1 MARLVFSPRA
11 EADLEEIGDYIARD
25 NPARALTFLDELREH
40 CSAIVNAPRMYAL
53 RAELGTGIR
62 IAVHGRYLILF
73 RADDETG
80 RIERIV
86 HGVRHRPSRP

>member
-1 MARLVFSPRA
+1 VARLVFSPRA

-25 NPARALTFLDELREH
+25 NSARAVTFLDELREH
-40 CSAIVNAPRMYAL
+40 CSAIVNAPQLYAL
-53 RAELGTGIR
+53 REELGAGIR

-73 RADDETG
+73 RADEESV

-86 HGVRHRPSRP
+86 HGARYRPSRP